1 MKLLKILL
9 AIISTIIIFY
19 FTNLA
24 CPQNS
29 NVNDGYFL
37 DQNTFL
43 GNLINHKPGYVCPL
57 GVILGKIMLILC
69 ILQIYVLY
77 NDKYKNYKCIHVLLL
92 FIGITVSFMNY
103 RLQQNILSA
112 FILQLLIILLP
123 N

>member
-1 MKLLKILL
+1 MNDLKKI
-9 AIISTIIIFY
+9 AISGSITYWLVKNSVFIF
-19 FTNLA
+19 
-24 CPQNS
+24 
-29 NVNDGYFL
+29 
-37 DQNTFL
+37 TFL
-43 GNLINHKPGYVCPL
+43 GNLINHKTGYVCPL

-77 NDKYKNYKCIHVLLL
+77 NEKYKNYKCIHALLL
-92 FIGITVSFMNY
+92 FIGIVISFMNY